1 MSVIIYSESENGKFK
16 KLAFELASYGRAL
29 ADKLGLSLIAISI
42 NNNEVDPISN
52 FGVDKLIQVNDKEL
66 EKFQVNN
73 YSKII
78 SEIAAKN
85 DAKKSDIE
93 EAIKLHMYP
102 FTH

>member
-16 KLAFELASYGRAL
+16 KSAFELASYGRAL

-42 NNNEVDPISN
+42 NNNEVNPISN
-52 FGVDKLIQVNDKEL
+52 FGVDKLIQVNNKEL

-85 DAKKSDIE
+85 DVKI
-93 EAIKLHMYP
+93 LYMVNGLVR
-102 FTH
+102 

>member
-16 KLAFELASYGRAL
+16 KSAFELASYGRAL

-52 FGVDKLIQVNDKEL
+52 FGVDKLIQVNNKEL

-78 SEIAAKN
+78 SEIASKN
-85 DAKKSDIE
+85 DVKILLLKRKNFSLAHIPS
-93 EAIKLHMYP
+93 
-102 FTH
+102 